1 MRDTLLLVSG
11 QLDTKMGGRPVD
23 VAGDPKN
30 RRRTVYGMVDRQ
42 SLPAMFRA
50 FDFASP
56 DQSAERRPRT
66 TVPQQALFSMNA
78 PFVIEQ
84 ARALVARADVA
95 AATTIGG
102 GGSPRCS
109 ARSWPDAPAPA
120 EIQASTR
127 FVSESNA
134 QSGQSGHSQLSRWEQ
149 LAQVLLMSNELLFVD

>member
-1 MRDTLLLVSG
+1 
-11 QLDTKMGGRPVD
+11 MGGRPVD
-23 VAGDPKN
+23 VAGDPGN

-84 ARALVARADVA
+84 AKALAARPDVA
-95 AATTIGG
+95 GAPTTEGRIAALF
-102 GGSPRCS
+102 R
-109 ARSWPDAPAPA
+109 AVLVRSPAPA
-120 EIQASTR
+120 EVQAAAR
-127 FVSESNA
+127 FVAESGRA
-134 QSGQSGHSQLSRWEQ
+134 SPAILVPMGAARPGS
-149 LAQVLLMSNELLFVD
+149 ADV